1 MKRPAAGDPLPFIK
15 NDTVIGTIG
24 NTQGVSSAAKPQRTA
39 SITQTPQGFGLSGSV
54 AGNRLIRS
62 IPGRNGCPGRLGIA
76 DRDLESPILGRI
88 AIFLLAGTPVDIAFQ
103 YGALTRQGDFLT
115 EDDFIEISTH
125 FDLENIVVFAFGSVD
140 LIRIA
145 VERQARCRL
154 ELHQGRRNVR
164 MQVVRMPSRQ
174 DLTRK
179 YDFVIR
185 IAEVLHSA
193 VPGNGRGL
201 RVSRQQTSSGKPP
214 AARYGYKISYLYYF
228 NKLIVFFACKDMK
241 FYSKPRMG
249 RIISRPR
256 GKTTRKPSLRLRPC
270 CVQKIARR
278 GTPCRRNRAG
288 SATRCGNS
296 PSAPPLRRPDP
307 GTSCALPNRRL
318 RPQCERHRYS
328 CRSYSVP
335 AV

>member
-1 MKRPAAGDPLPFIK
+1 M
-15 NDTVIGTIG
+15 
-24 NTQGVSSAAKPQRTA
+24 
-39 SITQTPQGFGLSGSV
+39 
-54 AGNRLIRS
+54 IRS
-62 IPGRNGCPGRLGIA
+62 IPGRNVCPGRLGIA

-201 RVSRQQTSSGKPP
+201 RVSRQQTRQESRQQHDTDIKFH
-214 AARYGYKISYLYYF
+214 ISII
-228 NKLIVFFACKDMK
+228 LI
-241 FYSKPRMG
+241 S
-249 RIISRPR
+249 
-256 GKTTRKPSLRLRPC
+256 
-270 CVQKIARR
+270 
-278 GTPCRRNRAG
+278 
-288 SATRCGNS
+288 
-296 PSAPPLRRPDP
+296 
-307 GTSCALPNRRL
+307 
-318 RPQCERHRYS
+318 
-328 CRSYSVP
+328 
-335 AV
+335 

>member
-1 MKRPAAGDPLPFIK
+1 MVISNARERCGEYHEYEEEKNIGQPVRRQPVEDVGRHGIAAHQTRNQNDRRNGKRIERYDEE
-15 NDTVIGTIG
+15 TVHRSLET
-24 NTQGVSSAAKPQRTA
+24 SRSRRSAAFHKERYGHRDHREYTRSEQRREA
-39 SITQTPQGFGLSGSV
+39 PKNRFDNQTPQGFGLSGSV

-185 IAEVLHSA
+185 IAEVLHNA

-201 RVSRQQTSSGKPP
+201 RVSRQQTRQESRQQHDTDIKFH
-214 AARYGYKISYLYYF
+214 ISII
-228 NKLIVFFACKDMK
+228 LI
-241 FYSKPRMG
+241 S
-249 RIISRPR
+249 
-256 GKTTRKPSLRLRPC
+256 
-270 CVQKIARR
+270 
-278 GTPCRRNRAG
+278 
-288 SATRCGNS
+288 
-296 PSAPPLRRPDP
+296 
-307 GTSCALPNRRL
+307 
-318 RPQCERHRYS
+318 
-328 CRSYSVP
+328 
-335 AV
+335 